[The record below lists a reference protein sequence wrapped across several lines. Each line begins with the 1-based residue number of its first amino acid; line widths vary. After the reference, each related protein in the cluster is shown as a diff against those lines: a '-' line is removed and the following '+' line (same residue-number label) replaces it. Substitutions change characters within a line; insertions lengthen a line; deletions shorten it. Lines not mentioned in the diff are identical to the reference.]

1 MGSIPVR
8 VTKKNLI
15 RTRIRF
21 FLFLVTSYLGIEPT
35 RATACSAISALN
47 SARFARAQ
55 TRELGSNLCPIVSRR
70 DLEGWGR
77 FPYKTSRAQ
86 CSRGFRHPS
95 LRRSFGV
102 FFSFLVPVRHR
113 TQRISQ
119 RLNAHGDEPQ
129 PRPSLWEACKARVI
143 PVQEISPGDEVAE
156 FATSP
161 RRFRVGS
168 LAGRS
173 KFPYKIPMGSTS
185 SGFFFTFRRAVSS
198 GAHASVT
205 ID

>member
-47 SARFARAQ
+47 SAPFARAQ

-77 FPYKTSRAQ
+77 FPYKPSRAQ

-95 LRRSFGV
+95 LRRSFECL
-102 FFSFLVPVRHR
+102 FSFFWCLVRHR

-143 PVQEISPGDEVAE
+143 PVHGTTNVVL
-156 FATSP
+156 FLFWRP
-161 RRFRVGS
+161 R
-168 LAGRS
+168 
-173 KFPYKIPMGSTS
+173 T
-185 SGFFFTFRRAVSS
+185 
-198 GAHASVT
+198 
-205 ID
+205 